1 MVRVDELE
9 YRRGGGSKARL
20 EGGTRYRRT
29 NKDEALIRYGADHPT
44 VDRGDDIDRVPT
56 GGRRRRGR
64 DDGWRV
70 LLIQPV
76 GLANKGGPG
85 SPGDPTLGHLAKGGG
100 TARCGD
106 VVLEVGGAN
115 RRVRRERADEVWEL
129 DERDD
134 LRARAQECVMIIRE
148 RE

>member
-9 YRRGGGSKARL
+9 YRRGSSGKARL
-20 EGGTRYRRT
+20 EGGTSYRRA

-134 LRARAQECVMIIRE
+134 LRARARKSVL
-148 RE
+148 